1 MTDTPTA
8 DELRIA
14 AKVLRSRGLPI
25 ATLYTHADALEELA
39 EQMEQ
44 DETYLTELARHQFE
58 IRQDERQ
65 REQFDPNRITSWDVL
80 KREDQKSIVR
90 GVEVLLDKLE
100 ADGRYVKSPEP
111 VAGKNYESWKD
122 VPPGYVYH
130 RVSSEGHRGFKY
142 YNLRGAKHCPPI
154 VCSYPEGHSMIQPSD
169 KMVIH
174 AVTTGEVVPL

>member
-44 DETYLTELARHQFE
+44 DEAYLTELARHQFE

-90 GVEVLLDKLE
+90 GVEILLDKLE
-100 ADGRYVKSPEP
+100 ADGRYVESPEP
-111 VAGKNYESWKD
+111 VRGTRYERWDD
-122 VPPGYVYH
+122 VPPGIVYQSMDEDGIAGYD
-130 RVSSEGHRGFKY
+130 RYNFLSADGRPSCRYFPNGNVST
-142 YNLRGAKHCPPI
+142 PPL
-154 VCSYPEGHSMIQPSD
+154 
-169 KMVIH
+169 
-174 AVTTGEVVPL
+174 ARLFVTTGEVVPL